1 MGLEAL
7 LGNRQL
13 KENLRAALEGN
24 RLSHFYLISGPSGS
38 GKKTLAALLAQAMVC
53 QGEKRPCGRCAACRK
68 VQQGIHPDYI
78 TVEDPEHKAVA
89 VKIIRKYRDDAF
101 VRPNEAQRKVYM
113 IPQELGIEGQNALLK
128 ILEEPPEYGVF
139 LLLTDNPEKLLPTVR
154 SRCVELKLGAL
165 TAQELETA
173 LLREYPNTPKDVLD
187 AAIHASG
194 GYLGQAKQILE
205 KGQAVEPQTLQ
216 LAHAFAQGDRH
227 QWMSQ
232 VVLMEKWK
240 RDALIVVLQQLQQ
253 ILADALKCRAGLPA
267 VSTAAKNICENRSA
281 EQIRQALN
289 YLQTSLEY
297 AQSNVSP
304 AAICGWLVW
313 AMP

>member
-24 RLSHFYLISGPSGS
+24 RLSHFYLISGPAGS
-38 GKKTLAALLAQAMVC
+38 GKKTLAALLAQAIFC
-53 QGEKRPCGRCAACRK
+53 QGERRPCGVCAACRK
-68 VQQGIHPDYI
+68 VQQGIHPDFI
-78 TVEDPEHKAVA
+78 TVDDPEHKTVA
-89 VKIIRKYRDDAF
+89 VKIIRQAREDAF
-101 VRPNEAQRKVYM
+101 IRPNEAQRKVYM

-165 TAQELETA
+165 TTQELETA
-173 LLREYPNTPKDVLD
+173 LLREFPGTPKDALE
-187 AAIHASG
+187 AAIHSSG
-194 GYLGQAKQILE
+194 GYLGQAKQILQ

-216 LAHAFAQGDRH
+216 LAHAFAQGDRL

-232 VVLMEKWK
+232 VVPMEKWK

-267 VSTAAKNICENRSA
+267 VGAVAKNICENRSA

-289 YLQTSLEY
+289 HIQTSMEY